1 MTSLSAQVRDR
12 GYLPLT
18 LSSHPVGSA
27 QDLLI
32 HVDPVTPGHTNEQVA
47 ELFSLKR
54 QVQNL
59 PVVHGERPM
68 GLINRSLFHN
78 MMAKP
83 YYPELYSRQSCIA
96 FMDKNPLVVETDT
109 RIDTLMALAVQ
120 TGEKV
125 FADGFI
131 VVDGGCY
138 RGVGQVLDLM
148 RAMNELQAR
157 QHRQLVDSIDYASTI
172 QSSLLKSSRQ
182 ALNRSLPDR
191 HWVLWQPRDTVGGDI
206 FHCLTLEDGFLVS
219 VFDCTGHGVPGAFM
233 TLIAG
238 AALERAIARHGHDDP
253 ALLLASMNRYI
264 KQTLSQHDIAQRSQA
279 LPDNSDDGLEGVIL
293 RGYPSAGYV
302 LHTGARMPLIHVRTE
317 GEGQA
322 EIIRSER
329 CGVGY
334 MATPSGQVWRNQRL
348 EMAAGQRLYLASD
361 GVIDQIGGPR
371 RIAFGK
377 KRLLQCLLDT
387 RTLDMAGQKNAFMQ
401 CFIDYRGRQA
411 PRDDLTLL
419 ALQWPDE

>member
-1 MTSLSAQVRDR
+1 MITQSLRSPVPEDLPRQPMASAR
-12 GYLPLT
+12 
-18 LSSHPVGSA
+18 
-27 QDLLI
+27 DLLI
-32 HVDPVTPGHTNEQVA
+32 PVDPVTPNHTNEQIA
-47 ELFSLKR
+47 RIFSLKR

-78 MMAKP
+78 MMARP

-96 FMDKNPLVVETDT
+96 FMDKNPLVVEADT
-109 RIDTLMALAVQ
+109 PIDTLTVLAVQ

-131 VVDGGCY
+131 LVEGGRY
-138 RGVGQVLDLM
+138 QGVGQVMDLM
-148 RAMNELQAR
+148 RAMNDLLAR
-157 QHRQLVDSIDYASTI
+157 QHRQLVDSIDYASLI

-182 ALNRSLPDR
+182 ALAHGFPDA

-206 FHCLTLEDGFLVS
+206 FQCINLADGFLVA

-253 ALLLASMNRYI
+253 SALLASMNRYI
-264 KQTLSQHDIAQRSQA
+264 KQTLSQHGASCQTQA

-293 RGYPSAGYV
+293 RGFLHAGHV
-302 LHTGARMPLIHVRTE
+302 IHAGAGMPLIHIRPE
-317 GEGQA
+317 GEGHGQV
-322 EIIRSER
+322 IRSER
-329 CGVGY
+329 RGVGY
-334 MATPSGQVWRNQRL
+334 AATPVDQRWQNQRL
-348 EMAAGQRLYLASD
+348 DLMPGQRLYLVSD

-377 KRLLQCLLDT
+377 SRLVQCLLDT
-387 RTLDMAGQKNAFMQ
+387 RALDMAGQKDAFAR
-401 CFIDYRGRQA
+401 CFTDYRGQQA
-411 PRDDLTLL
+411 QRDDLTLL
-419 ALQWPDE
+419 ALQWPATT